1 MLTWSYSAKQL
12 SIEDKKLDRTLTLIR
27 GDDGGIIFRSGSEK
41 FEIDPND
48 IGFVF
53 FEEPK
58 LFKKGTICF
67 FDENEE
73 VLVYICDG
81 RRISLVIEVTKEY
94 KDLFYAFFSIFKDN
108 GFEVHAG

>member
-1 MLTWSYSAKQL
+1 MLTWSYSAKQF

-27 GDDGGIIFRSGSEK
+27 GEDGGIIFRSGSEK

-48 IGFVF
+48 IGFVY

-58 LFKKGTICF
+58 LFKKGSICF
-67 FDENEE
+67 FDEDGE

-81 RRISLVIEVTKEY
+81 RKIGLVIEVTKEY

-108 GFEVHAG
+108 DFDIKVG